1 MTSSISQI
9 FFACRR
15 WTTLDGNSYITM
27 ISLKYA
33 SSVDVE
39 ERILREQSNCELG
52 DFILSSDEKLEKM
65 SYLPTKVFGDVAV
78 VYNCHA
84 TMERINDTLVFVSS
98 VFLKAICRDPNLSI
112 GSYAIITKPLM
123 HPEILPSGEQVLFVA
138 STVEVVDDL
147 PTFTNFVPLDSTPI
161 RTNLE
166 GELPETPV
174 VENVIVEEIV
184 ASDKKL
190 ENLRA
195 VVLSVD
201 EDPKN
206 GMNTHCLWIFEK
218 LAEGRFLTTEYKLE
232 PGHFF
237 RGFYMFD
244 QSDQEWNCAEYIKQ
258 ITKPPEIGGGID
270 SEGNIWFRVSIC
282 EFQPA
287 GGNLIFAQAETKHFG
302 EIIEGESEGTKLTL
316 SRIGQRVKIQRRI
329 VLDEPV
335 WIVVEKLVSNKDS
348 NNQEVDGKRILE
360 KNEINQEEQT
370 RESTSASVEKP
381 GYENDVQKEMVR
393 NKEPNIE
400 DVAGVISLVKNEK
413 DQEKQVI
420 LGKGFAS
427 VSEKESDPYVG
438 VRYDYKPK
446 NWTAVVLSVNVNP
459 TNRLKTHCVWIFEKP
474 AEGIFTT
481 EYWLEPGDYFKRI
494 FVLNEFNQKRIC
506 ANYNG
511 EGERPRGVGHGI
523 DCEGNVWFS
532 IIINEFRPA
541 GGNRRFAQATAKYFG
556 DIIEGETEGTKL
568 TSECIGKRVRIQ
580 RRIVLGEPVWMVVEI
595 LS

>member
-39 ERILREQSNCELG
+39 ESILKEQSNCALG
-52 DFILSSDEKLEKM
+52 DFILSSDEKLEKI
-65 SYLPTKVFGDVAV
+65 SYLPTKVFGNVAV
-78 VYNCHA
+78 VYNCCA
-84 TMERINDTLVFVSS
+84 TLERINDTLVFVSP

-138 STVEVVDDL
+138 STVKVIDDF

-161 RTNLE
+161 RSSLE
-166 GELPETPV
+166 AGFELPVRETPV
-174 VENVIVEEIV
+174 VDNVIVEKRI
-184 ASDKKL
+184 ASNKKR

-218 LAEGRFLTTEYKLE
+218 LAEGRFLTTDYKLE

-237 RGFYMFD
+237 RGFFMFD
-244 QSDQEWNCAEYIKQ
+244 KSDQEWNCAEYIKQ

-270 SEGNIWFRVSIC
+270 SEGKIWFRVSIC

-316 SRIGQRVKIQRRI
+316 SRIGQRIKIQRRK
-329 VLDEPV
+329 LLGETV
-335 WIVVEKLVSNKDS
+335 WMVVEKPVSNKDS

-459 TNRLKTHCVWIFEKP
+459 TNRLKTHCVWIFEKL
-474 AEGIFTT
+474 AEGFHN
-481 EYWLEPGDYFKRI
+481 R
-494 FVLNEFNQKRIC
+494 EFNQKRIC
-506 ANYNG
+506 ANYSG

-556 DIIEGETEGTKL
+556 DIIEGECEGTKL
-568 TSECIGKRVRIQ
+568 TPDCVGKRIRIQ
-580 RRIVLGEPVWMVVEI
+580 RRKLLEESVWMFVKI
-595 LS
+595 SS